1 MMRRPIAAFVAC
13 AVIFIAAVACGT
25 GPPARLV
32 AGIADTVVV
41 NGLRPAQLPLQVLD
55 ASGHVLPDTGVHYQ
69 WTSGLP
75 IAVSTRG
82 AVTCTRAGD
91 AAVRASLGTLATHIL
106 VRCRPVHEIRVV
118 GGVLNLFVGDPPQD
132 LVFEAVDSAGRRVTE
147 VAARVRYDSTVVALE
162 RWRIRARAPGWAAV
176 EISIGDQWAFY
187 PVRVWE
193 RASTVDGIRPG
204 QHLAVPVRLAAGEM
218 RSWQLPASPPSY
230 DFSLL
235 PDHGTPPTARLAIVG
250 ANCERSSDPL
260 SRWCFA
266 LAGASVVVYYPR
278 QAGAAQ
284 PWTGTLAVLR
294 ESCPRSERE
303 RPRTGV
309 CAGGESPS

>member
-1 MMRRPIAAFVAC
+1 MMRRSTAGFVGC
-13 AVIFIAAVACGT
+13 AVTFFAAVACGT
-25 GPPARLV
+25 GPPARLI

-41 NGLRPAQLPLQVLD
+41 NGLRPAQLPMQVLD
-55 ASGHVLPDTGVHYQ
+55 ASGHVLPDTGVRYQ

-75 IAVSTRG
+75 IAVSTKG
-82 AVTCTRAGD
+82 AVTCTHAGD
-91 AAVRASLGTLATHIL
+91 ATVHASLGTLATRIL

-162 RWRIRARAPGWAAV
+162 RWRIRARAPGWVAV

-230 DFSLL
+230 EFNLL
-235 PDHGTPPTARLAIVG
+235 PDHGIPATARLAIKG

-266 LAGASVVVYYPR
+266 LPGASVVVYYPR
-278 QAGAAQ
+278 QAGGAQ
-284 PWTGTLAVLR
+284 PWSGSLTVFL
-294 ESCPRSERE
+294 EPCPR

-309 CAGGESPS
+309 CVTGRRRS

>member
-1 MMRRPIAAFVAC
+1 MMRRSTAGFVAC
-13 AVIFIAAVACGT
+13 AVALFAAVACGT

-55 ASGHVLPDTGVHYQ
+55 ASGHVLPDTGVRYQ

-82 AVTCTRAGD
+82 VVTCAHAGD
-91 AAVRASLGTLATHIL
+91 AAVRASLGTLAASIL

-118 GGVLNLFVGDPPQD
+118 GGVLNLVVGDPPQD

-147 VAARVRYDSTVVALE
+147 VAARIRYDSTVFA
-162 RWRIRARAPGWAAV
+162 
-176 EISIGDQWAFY
+176 
-187 PVRVWE
+187 

-218 RSWQLPASPPSY
+218 RSWQLPASPPGY
-230 DFSLL
+230 EFNLL
-235 PDHGTPPTARLAIVG
+235 PDHGTPPTARLAIEG
-250 ANCERSSDPL
+250 SNCERSSDPL

-266 LAGASVVVYYPR
+266 LPGASVVVYYPR
-278 QAGAAQ
+278 QTGAAR
-284 PWTGTLAVLR
+284 PWSGSLTVFL
-294 ESCPRSERE
+294 EPCPR

-309 CAGGESPS
+309 CASGESPP